1 MVTGNVIGMR
11 FLRPAALAIV
21 VPLLAA
27 CGDAPASTTTS
38 VVSSVGGTDAPAVTT
53 ALPKPTVSLP
63 AQLPTT
69 LVSTDLTVGTGPAAV
84 VGDTVVVRYVGVR
97 SATGQEFDSNYD
109 GQAFSVLLGAG
120 KVIPGWEQ
128 GLVGVQQGGRRQ
140 LDIPADL
147 AYGANPQGPVIQ
159 AGDALTFVIDVIAV
173 LPTSKAADEPQITVA
188 AAPNIDVLQST
199 ELIVGTGPTPKNGQT
214 VAIQLVAYRAD
225 TGEQLDSTWGTP
237 PLVFAFAEETNVDS
251 GLIAA
256 VKGMHVGGRRQ
267 AQIPFILMFSGQGS
281 SGLGLPPSIDL
292 VVVIDLVALY

>member
-147 AYGANPQGPVIQ
+147 AYGANP
-159 AGDALTFVIDVIAV
+159 
-173 LPTSKAADEPQITVA
+173 
-188 AAPNIDVLQST
+188 
-199 ELIVGTGPTPKNGQT
+199 PTPDIEPNE
-214 VAIQLVAYRAD
+214 V
-225 TGEQLDSTWGTP
+225 
-237 PLVFAFAEETNVDS
+237 LVFVVDMVNYLNPGET
-251 GLIAA
+251 APA
-256 VKGMHVGGRRQ
+256 K
-267 AQIPFILMFSGQGS
+267 
-281 SGLGLPPSIDL
+281 
-292 VVVIDLVALY
+292 